1 MNVFYEEKGAFKVG
15 AILSNNMTSLQV
27 EAPHG
32 KRSKIKI
39 SSILLR
45 FDEPLISV
53 FMDCAKKLADDIDI
67 NFLWD
72 CCNCDIEFNSNYLA
86 TEYFGQPPSPTE
98 AAAVLIKLHSAPM
111 YFYKKGKGCYKSAPP
126 LALKAALISQEKKQH
141 QAEQQSRYAK
151 CLETFILPEEFRPL
165 LPELLYKPDKSSVE
179 WKALNAACNATKL
192 SLLSLLDK
200 CGAIPSSHDYH
211 LHRFQMDYFPNDIE
225 FNIPDDN
232 DKKIGSINDLPI
244 ADVIAFSIDDADT
257 TEIDDAFSVT
267 PLSLGNF
274 RIGIHIA
281 APSLGII
288 AESPLDKMAAQRLST
303 VYFPGNKITMLPESV
318 IHQYTLGEK
327 RLCSTVSMYLEVA
340 DDFTVTSIS
349 SRIEQVRIAAN
360 LRRDTL
366 EKDFNEKTLAR
377 NAINCTF
384 GHELKLLWNFACKM
398 EFSRGKA
405 NDSNN
410 ERIDYGFS
418 VEDGNVTIKERRRDS
433 PIDKLVSELMIFV
446 NAEWG
451 KQLANGGV
459 TGIYRSQSGG
469 KVRMSTSP
477 APHQGL
483 GVSQYAW
490 CSSPMRRYVDLIN
503 QRQLISL
510 LRGSPQRIQQS
521 TNIYQEFRR
530 SL

>member
-1 MNVFYEEKGAFKVG
+1 
-15 AILSNNMTSLQV
+15 
-27 EAPHG
+27 
-32 KRSKIKI
+32 
-39 SSILLR
+39 
-45 FDEPLISV
+45 
-53 FMDCAKKLADDIDI
+53 
-67 NFLWD
+67 
-72 CCNCDIEFNSNYLA
+72 
-86 TEYFGQPPSPTE
+86 
-98 AAAVLIKLHSAPM
+98 
-111 YFYKKGKGCYKSAPP
+111 
-126 LALKAALISQEKKQH
+126 
-141 QAEQQSRYAK
+141 
-151 CLETFILPEEFRPL
+151 
-165 LPELLYKPDKSSVE
+165 
-179 WKALNAACNATKL
+179 
-192 SLLSLLDK
+192 
-200 CGAIPSSHDYH
+200 
-211 LHRFQMDYFPNDIE
+211 
-225 FNIPDDN
+225 
-232 DKKIGSINDLPI
+232 
-244 ADVIAFSIDDADT
+244 
-257 TEIDDAFSVT
+257 
-267 PLSLGNF
+267 
-274 RIGIHIA
+274 
-281 APSLGII
+281 
-288 AESPLDKMAAQRLST
+288 
-303 VYFPGNKITMLPESV
+303 
-318 IHQYTLGEK
+318 
-327 RLCSTVSMYLEVA
+327 MYLEVA

-377 NAINCTF
+377 NDINCTF
-384 GHELKLLWNFACKM
+384 GQELKLLWNFACKM

-459 TGIYRSQSGG
+459 AGIYRNQSGG

-510 LRGSPQRIQQS
+510 LRGEKPPHPKECNNLLISIRNFEEAYDAYNEFQRKMEK
-521 TNIYQEFRR
+521 YWCLCWLLQEEIKTTKAVVIRENYVKLDCLPLVIR
-530 SL
+530 VPSLPEIFPEAFVELEILQIDLLELTINTKFTRKLET